1 MYVRSV
7 NVTVPVSRL
16 GEPPVT
22 VAVKVIGLPTMAFRM
37 SGEDDVSVTMLLEPL
52 PSAKKVPPLS
62 V

>member
-37 SGEDDVSVTMLLEPL
+37 SGEDDVMSTLLELLDRAQGL
-52 PSAKKVPPLS
+52 PSRH
-62 V
+62 